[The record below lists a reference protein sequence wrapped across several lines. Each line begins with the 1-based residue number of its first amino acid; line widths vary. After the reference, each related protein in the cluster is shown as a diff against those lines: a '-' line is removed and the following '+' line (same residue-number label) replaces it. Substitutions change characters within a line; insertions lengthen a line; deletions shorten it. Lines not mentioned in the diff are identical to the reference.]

1 VGQVRTPAWRKVLR
15 RLVGG
20 LAVLLLAGVV
30 VAPAMTMAASIG
42 SVGSHLA
49 SPLTGHA
56 LQTWHPDPID
66 PAGG

>member
-1 VGQVRTPAWRKVLR
+1 
-15 RLVGG
+15 
-20 LAVLLLAGVV
+20 
-30 VAPAMTMAASIG
+30 MTMAASIG